1 LPAAIIKIS
10 LMPFLPLSLS
20 QSRRRA
26 GRKAAQKRAERLRGL
41 AGISDGEA
49 SEACKIS
56 LRGDEDAEKRRAQ
69 YLRDNKQALQTYG
82 NGFRGLDRSKGR
94 SGRY

>member
-1 LPAAIIKIS
+1 MSFTPLP
-10 LMPFLPLSLS
+10 LS

-56 LRGDEDAEKRRAQ
+56 LRGDQEAQKRRAQ
-69 YLRDNKQALQTYG
+69 YLRDNKRALQTYG
-82 NGFRGLDRSKGR
+82 NGYRGLDRSKGR
-94 SGRY
+94 SNKF